1 MWQKIL
7 TMLFSLVMFASVFY
21 GIAAFYVWQCHPAL
35 WSDWLRALVAVA
47 TLACWVWDGR
57 R

>member
-7 TMLFSLVMFASVFY
+7 TMLFSLLMFVTVFY
-21 GIAAFYVWQCHPAL
+21 GIAAFYTWEWHPAL
-35 WSDWLRALVAVA
+35 WTDWLRAVVAIAVVA
-47 TLACWVWDGR
+47 GWVWDGR